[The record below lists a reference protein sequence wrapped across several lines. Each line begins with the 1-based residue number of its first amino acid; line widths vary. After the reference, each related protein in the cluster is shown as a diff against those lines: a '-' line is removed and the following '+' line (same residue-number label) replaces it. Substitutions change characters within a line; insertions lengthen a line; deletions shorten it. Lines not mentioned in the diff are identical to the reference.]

1 MHTSVIKSIGIKI
14 VSYHSILLICLTCAY
29 VIVSFGIFV
38 CTLRHVNKC
47 MFYELR
53 SIYPPVSDI
62 KRAWCINV
70 SIVTCTTKVLLLAE
84 YLGHLDVIYILKSI
98 SGKSLNII
106 YFKFV
111 IAHFTYPTLLN
122 MYSGT

>member
-53 SIYPPVSDI
+53 SIYPEVSDI
-62 KRAWCINV
+62 
-70 SIVTCTTKVLLLAE
+70 
-84 YLGHLDVIYILKSI
+84 
-98 SGKSLNII
+98 
-106 YFKFV
+106 
-111 IAHFTYPTLLN
+111 
-122 MYSGT
+122 